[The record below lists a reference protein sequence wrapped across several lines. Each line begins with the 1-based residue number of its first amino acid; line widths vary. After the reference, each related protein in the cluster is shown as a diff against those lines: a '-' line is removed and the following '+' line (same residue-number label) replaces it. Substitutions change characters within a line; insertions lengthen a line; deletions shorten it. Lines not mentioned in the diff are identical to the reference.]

1 MQNKKQAASAACFL
15 IVFWLYGCFQLCV
28 VPFLHL
34 VSNEDVAQRM
44 GTPCNHPGNG
54 VGEIQC
60 AQLGFCGKDGK
71 YPQNAEGASAQQA
84 HCHGYHALAQTAQG
98 TATDIHHAADQV
110 GDTDVTQTQHAVVDD
125 GGYQVAYYVV
135 YMFDASL
142 GEINI
147 DEPSNILMKTANTE
161 VDLLQINNKGLK
173 QVIFVVTTVN
183 RFRQESAVVDKVMYM
198 Y

>member
-1 MQNKKQAASAACFL
+1 MVDKSTS
-15 IVFWLYGCFQLCV
+15 
-28 VPFLHL
+28 VPF
-34 VSNEDVAQRM
+34 VF
-44 GTPCNHPGNG
+44 
-54 VGEIQC
+54 IKI
-60 AQLGFCGKDGK
+60 F
-71 YPQNAEGASAQQA
+71 SA
-84 HCHGYHALAQTAQG
+84 LFILI
-98 TATDIHHAADQV
+98 DE
-110 GDTDVTQTQHAVVDD
+110 